1 MRLAEIGIVIPAAGQ
16 GKRMG
21 AGYNKQFLSLR
32 GQPILAHTVKLF
44 EESSYVSE
52 IVIVGAESDLLLI
65 KELVNHHKFLKVVAI
80 IQGGA
85 QRQDSVR
92 TGVQAL
98 SSTIQRVV
106 VHDGARPLLTLQ
118 AFHRFLEETEEFS
131 AAIMGIQ
138 LKDTVKRVDISGKVL
153 ETPPRE
159 GLRAV
164 QTPQIFDRG
173 ILEEAHHKASAL
185 GYYGTDDAALLEWM
199 GYPVQMVE
207 GSQENIK
214 VTTPDDLWLAERI
227 LAMREV
233 MLEARAV
240 ERQEARKTGA

>member
-1 MRLAEIGIVIPAAGQ
+1 MAEIGIVIPAAGQ

-21 AGYNKQFLSLR
+21 AETNKQFLSLM
-32 GQPILAHTVKLF
+32 GQPILAHTVRLF

-52 IVIVGAESDLLLI
+52 IVIVGAESDLLVI
-65 KELVNHHKFLKVVAI
+65 KELVYYHKFDKVVAI
-80 IQGGA
+80 NQGGA

-92 TGVQAL
+92 AGVQAL
-98 SSTIQRVV
+98 SPTIQRVV

-118 AFHRFLEETEEFS
+118 AFHRFLGETEDFS

-138 LKDTVKRVDISGKVL
+138 LKDTIKRVDISGKVL

-159 GLRAV
+159 RLRAV
-164 QTPQIFDRG
+164 QTPQIFDRR
-173 ILEEAHHKASAL
+173 ILEEAHYQAASV

-227 LAMREV
+227 LAMRDARSSTREV
-233 MLEARAV
+233 
-240 ERQEARKTGA
+240 

>member
-1 MRLAEIGIVIPAAGQ
+1 MAKIGIVIPAAGQ

-21 AGYNKQFLSLR
+21 VEFNKQFLSLG

-44 EESSYVSE
+44 EESEYVSE
-52 IVIVGAESDLLLI
+52 IVIVGAESDLLVI
-65 KELVNHHKFLKVVAI
+65 KELVDQHKLDKVVAI
-80 IQGGA
+80 IKGGA
-85 QRQDSVR
+85 QRQDSVCA
-92 TGVQAL
+92 GVQAL

-118 AFHRFLEETEEFS
+118 AFHRFLGETKAFS
-131 AAIMGIQ
+131 AAIMGIH
-138 LKDTVKRVDISGKVL
+138 LKDTIKRVDISGKVL
-153 ETPPRE
+153 ETPPRD

-173 ILEEAHHKASAL
+173 ILVEAHLQAANL
-185 GYYGTDDAALLEWM
+185 GYYGTDDASLLEWM

-227 LAMREV
+227 LSMR
-233 MLEARAV
+233 
-240 ERQEARKTGA
+240 Q

>member
-21 AGYNKQFLSLR
+21 AGCNKQFLALR
-32 GQPILAHTVKLF
+32 GQPILAHTVRLF

-52 IVIVGAESDLLLI
+52 IVIVGAESDLLVI
-65 KELVNHHKFLKVVAI
+65 KELVYHHKFDKVVAI
-80 IQGGA
+80 IQGGT

-92 TGVQAL
+92 AGVQAL
-98 SSTIQRVV
+98 SPTIQRVV

-118 AFHRFLEETEEFS
+118 AFHEFLGETEAFS

-153 ETPPRE
+153 ETLPRE
-159 GLRAV
+159 RLRAV

-173 ILEEAHHKASAL
+173 ILEEAHQQAVSV

-199 GYPVQMVE
+199 GYPVQIVE

-227 LAMREV
+227 LAQ
-233 MLEARAV
+233 RA
-240 ERQEARKTGA
+240 